1 MSSEAYAG
9 IRRRKQ
15 TPWRVK
21 FGDALVSPL
30 ITIGGIGTIG
40 AVLLVVLVLLAT
52 AWPLLRSPTA
62 SPWHTIVPAT
72 DAATPAAFNEDLL
85 ATGSDEFAKL
95 IWQVARD
102 GSVDW

>member
-21 FGDALVSPL
+21 FGDALVSRL

-52 AWPLLRSPTA
+52 AWPLLKSPTA
-62 SPWHTIVPAT
+62 TAWHAVVPPPTKQSRLTQPTLSSKAYWLPEATSSP
-72 DAATPAAFNEDLL
+72 N
-85 ATGSDEFAKL
+85 
-95 IWQVARD
+95 
-102 GSVDW
+102 